1 MLKTGVIN
9 VAHSGLEG
17 GDRGFQLESFSLCPQ
32 LLPPQRCSE
41 YFFLTFYWHL
51 FLTLKIY
58 LSERA
63 CGWKSLKSTG
73 CLNMNC
79 QTSNLL
85 LGIKNT
91 LLSHKN
97 NICTFMR
104 CGNLTYDTCI
114 WLKITS
120 FCSEISFFSK
130 HQNKVILT
138 IALLISRS

>member
-1 MLKTGVIN
+1 MCISKLMMWIISKKAAVN
-9 VAHSGLEG
+9 
-17 GDRGFQLESFSLCPQ
+17 
-32 LLPPQRCSE
+32 
-41 YFFLTFYWHL
+41 FFLIFFAIHL
-51 FLTLKIY
+51 SSRHEKRCQMCVRLFCLFQCPRNQQWRHI
-58 LSERA
+58 
-63 CGWKSLKSTG
+63 G

-85 LGIKNT
+85 SGIKNT

-120 FCSEISFFSK
+120 LSSTASVLKDGRISLEIPSFCSEIYFFHNIK
-130 HQNKVILT
+130 I
-138 IALLISRS
+138 RWF